1 MLGVRLESS
10 LERELSNY
18 AREIGRT
25 KSDVVRE
32 LILKHLEKES
42 VDEAMRRA
50 CRILAENDDPQ
61 DYIDTDWGHH
71 D

>member
-10 LERELSNY
+10 LERELGNY

-42 VDEAMRRA
+42 VDEGMRHA

-61 DYIDTDWGHH
+61 DYIDIDWGHH